1 MIDQSLVLMKIF
13 SYNCMNCIRSLRYTK
28 KLDNKYKKFGLI
40 TKIIYVPEW
49 KFELNN
55 DRLKNSSKY
64 YTPGFNN
71 LFDLK
76 KIIIKKLGINF
87 WPALILK
94 KGKRIIYKNVGEGNY
109 KKIEKVIRGSL
120 GIQNGLIFLKEPKFS
135 RYPAVYA
142 GKEKKGHISR
152 IQRVIKFGTIYHEG
166 NWIQR
171 KEFIEGRGIITFLS
185 KGKKVFM
192 VAESSDNYPI
202 YIKTPHKDKSER
214 QVIKE
219 PKLYEIFRS
228 KDNKGKIIRISSK
241 NRLKIYSF
249 AFQ

>member
-1 MIDQSLVLMKIF
+1 MDNQPLVLMKIF
-13 SYNCMNCIRSLRYTK
+13 SYNCMNCIRSLHYTK
-28 KLDNKYKKFGLI
+28 KLDNKYKNFGLI

-49 KFELNN
+49 KFELKNG
-55 DRLKNSSKY
+55 RLKNSSKI
-64 YTPGFNN
+64 YTPRFDN

-94 KGKRIIYKNVGEGNY
+94 KGKKIIYQNVGEGNY
-109 KKIEKVIRGSL
+109 KKIEKVIRESL
-120 GIQNGLIFLKEPKFS
+120 GIQDRPIFLKEPKFS

-142 GKEKKGHISR
+142 GNEKKGLISR
-152 IQRVIKFGTIYHEG
+152 IQGVVKFGTIYYEG

-171 KEFIEGRGIITFLS
+171 KEFVEGRGIITFLA

-192 VAESSDNYPI
+192 VAEASNNYPI
-202 YIKTPHKDKSER
+202 YIKITHKDKSER
-214 QVIKE
+214 LVIKE

-228 KDNKGKIIRISSK
+228 RGNRGKIVRISSK
-241 NRLKIYSF
+241 NRIKIYSF